1 MQRAPVVARQRQR
14 SASVSFASSAQDS
27 IPSSPQPQPRRI
39 WTSAPR
45 SVTPL
50 RPMDLGLSSPSPRLH
65 RASASMTSPSSPPL
79 QTHSPCAPSPL
90 LWSPRRSRS
99 YSIPESAKLASVQ
112 EPSAAGALDEG
123 DDYDEDSSEGE
134 DEAEAGEVYDWCAL
148 DTNASSAASASP
160 FSSVV
165 VLGSTSL
172 LASNAGA
179 GVVAPV
185 AERLAYARPPA
196 IRCACARL
204 LWAVIPF

>member
-1 MQRAPVVARQRQR
+1 MDGGQDPTQRAPVVARQRQR
-14 SASVSFASSAQDS
+14 SASVSFASAQAS
-27 IPSSPQPQPRRI
+27 IPSSH
-39 WTSAPR
+39 R

-50 RPMDLGLSSPSPRLH
+50 RPMDLGLSSPSSRQH
-65 RASASMTSPSSPPL
+65 RASASLTSPSSPPL
-79 QTHSPCAPSPL
+79 QTRSPCAPSPL
-90 LWSPRRSRS
+90 PWSPRRSRS

-112 EPSAAGALDEG
+112 EPSAVGALNEG
-123 DDYDEDSSEGE
+123 DDDSSDDEDGM
-134 DEAEAGEVYDWCAL
+134 EAGEVYDWCAL

-165 VLGSTSL
+165 VLGSTPL

-179 GVVAPV
+179 GAIAPV

-196 IRCACARL
+196 IRYVCAHL